1 MKCLMPAAAF
11 MLVMGAAAAE
21 MLLRFSDGSCFFAAG
36 RACEASRG
44 FVKEIV
50 RICA

>member
-21 MLLRFSDGSCFFAAG
+21 MLLRFSDGRLHLLPQDEPAKRHAA
-36 RACEASRG
+36 S
-44 FVKEIV
+44 
-50 RICA
+50 